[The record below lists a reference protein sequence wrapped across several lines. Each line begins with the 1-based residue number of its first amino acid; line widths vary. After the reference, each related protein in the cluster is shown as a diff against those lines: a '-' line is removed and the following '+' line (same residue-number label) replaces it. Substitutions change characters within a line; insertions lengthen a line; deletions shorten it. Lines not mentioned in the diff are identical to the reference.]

1 MNLCKTA
8 RKIKVFFLGE
18 GPAVTLLSEKDIL
31 KASSVLFESLSIFN
45 LLHAKRAPC
54 QDRNPSLTL
63 GRMEKGKIFC
73 YCVISV

>member
-1 MNLCKTA
+1 MNLFKTA

-18 GPAVTLLSEKDIL
+18 GPAVTLLREDIL

-45 LLHAKRAPC
+45 LLRAKRAPC
-54 QDRNPSLTL
+54 QDRSPSLTL
-63 GRMEKGKIFC
+63 GRMEKGKLFR